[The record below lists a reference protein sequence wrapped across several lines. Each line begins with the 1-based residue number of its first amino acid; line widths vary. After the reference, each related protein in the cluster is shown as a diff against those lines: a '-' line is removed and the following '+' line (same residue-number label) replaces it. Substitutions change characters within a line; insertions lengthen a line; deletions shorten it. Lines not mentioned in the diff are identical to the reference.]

1 MRCSTHALGRRAL
14 SVASCICS
22 LEFTC
27 LTPIDTTTNTRTHR
41 KTSAIKRWQS
51 KSNLSNVSNDEKYAD
66 AKEKHLQ
73 EERGGKKKQ
82 KRLWERISEG
92 SCCGGI
98 FNTDGGADT
107 DDHRHHAVHRKALI
121 LALASELVMIVKCST
136 LSTTLLVLSPR
147 LHYNQ
152 INPFDYFTKKKTEFP
167 AYFNESDPYV
177 FGGES
182 CFRVAVIKRCLFMG
196 GAL

>member
-1 MRCSTHALGRRAL
+1 MSCSTHAPGRAL
-14 SVASCICS
+14 SVASRICS
-22 LEFTC
+22 LVFYLLRPHC
-27 LTPIDTTTNTRTHR
+27 PPPPTPTHTHR
-41 KTSAIKRWQS
+41 KKSAKSDLIKRYQS
-51 KSNLSNVSNDEKYAD
+51 RSNVTTVSNDEKYAD

-73 EERGGKKKQ
+73 EERGGKKKK
-82 KRLWERISEG
+82 KRLWEKIREG

-121 LALASELVMIVKCST
+121 LALASELVMIVQCST

-152 INPFDYFTKKKTEFP
+152 INPFDYFTQKKTEFP
-167 AYFNESDPYV
+167 AYYNKSDPYV
-177 FGGES
+177 LAVNLVSLFQGG
-182 CFRVAVIKRCLFMG
+182 G
-196 GAL
+196 D